1 MPKSNWLENHD
12 LSLSFALLFVLALVG
27 QSIAGHISYNSDQA
41 SYGLTPISYKS
52 YLGTGN
58 FLDGVF
64 SNWQAA
70 LLQLGC
76 LILIGSKLREK
87 GAAHSLRPHSGNGEA
102 KSRDDESRS
111 WVYRNSLSLAFATL
125 FALAFVSHMFF
136 GAMQQNSNL
145 ARIHRPPISTL
156 SYAHSAAFWFSNAQT
171 WEAEFVAIAIYVILS
186 VFLRQK
192 GSPESKPVDS
202 SNKQTGETNH

>member
-1 MPKSNWLENHD
+1 
-12 LSLSFALLFVLALVG
+12 
-27 QSIAGHISYNSDQA
+27 
-41 SYGLTPISYKS
+41 
-52 YLGTGN
+52 
-58 FLDGVF
+58 
-64 SNWQAA
+64 
-70 LLQLGC
+70 
-76 LILIGSKLREK
+76 
-87 GAAHSLRPHSGNGEA
+87 
-102 KSRDDESRS
+102 
-111 WVYRNSLSLAFATL
+111 
-125 FALAFVSHMFF
+125 MFF